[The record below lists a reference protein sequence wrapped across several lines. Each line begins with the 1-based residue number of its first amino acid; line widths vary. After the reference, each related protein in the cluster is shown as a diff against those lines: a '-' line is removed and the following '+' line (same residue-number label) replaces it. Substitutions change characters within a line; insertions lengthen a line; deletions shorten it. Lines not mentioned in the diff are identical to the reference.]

1 MPDPTSTS
9 TQTLEDFLRVARSSG
24 LVDAGKL
31 DEAVA
36 PWKDMTGPVPED
48 CIQTLIDRG
57 LLTAWQLEQLRKG
70 RHKGFVLGKYK
81 LLRLL
86 GAGGMSSVYLAEHT
100 TLHNKVA
107 IKVLPVKRV
116 EQTSYLA
123 RFEREAQASAR
134 LSHPHIARAYD
145 LDTSGTIHFI
155 VMEYID
161 GIDLHARVKQDGPL
175 SVRDAADCLRQAA
188 LGLQHAHDEGLVH
201 RDIKPANLM
210 IDKRGHVRIL
220 DLGLALASDDQD
232 ASLTKAHDEKV
243 LGTADYLA
251 PEQARDSH
259 KADGRSDIYSLG
271 CTLYYLLVGKAPF
284 AKGSLGERIR
294 GHMTEPP
301 PNLLDARPDVPAAIA
316 EIYFRMME
324 KHPDARQQS
333 AQEIADSLTAWLA
346 TTAGTTGRQRAE
358 PPRRPSLRRTAKG
371 TTGGET
377 GRLSGDT
384 GSGTSNTGSGSGRSA
399 SGSGTHAIGSGTS
412 GVGSSASGVGTSAIG
427 GFGSGA
433 AVPAPGSRSGA
444 HARPQPQAE
453 VDLQSLSF
461 TPPSSSGSGS
471 TGRLPNVPSKPAA
484 PAMPPGGVFINT
496 NTASAAGKRGGAESL
511 RPPAPTTARVAA
523 VPARSAIPGW
533 LSRRYGGLPLA
544 VWLAAALLLTCILVV
559 AGWLLLGG
567 SADTTQGDDASEAVE
582 AVDDNAAFPIERPP
596 LGKKNRLI
604 KPKTGSPKT
613 SSTKPQ
619 PGASAKP
626 RKPSPDQEPAGP
638 SLLDGLGAIQPDKPP
653 VQPDKPPVQPDKPP
667 VQPDKPPAG
676 NE

>member
-1 MPDPTSTS
+1 MPDSTSTS
-9 TQTLEDFLRVARSSG
+9 TQTLEDFLRVARASG
-24 LVDAGKL
+24 LVDAAKL

-36 PWKDMTGPVPED
+36 PWTELTGPVPED

-161 GIDLHARVKQDGPL
+161 GTDLHARVKQDGPL
-175 SVRDAADCLRQAA
+175 SVRDAADCIRQAA

-301 PNLLDARPDVPAAIA
+301 PNLLDARPDVPPAIA

-384 GSGTSNTGSGSGRSA
+384 GSGTGSSA
-399 SGSGTHAIGSGTS
+399 SGSGTRASGSGTS
-412 GVGSSASGVGTSAIG
+412 GVGSSASGLGSNAIG
-427 GFGSGA
+427 DLGSGA
-433 AVPAPGSRSGA
+433 ALPAPGSRSGS

-484 PAMPPGGVFINT
+484 PAMPPGGVFIKT
-496 NTASAAGKRGGAESL
+496 NTASAATASATGKRGGAESL
-511 RPPAPTTARVAA
+511 RPPAPTTARVVA
-523 VPARSAIPGW
+523 VPGPSAIPAW
-533 LSRRYGGLPLA
+533 LLRRYGGLPFA
-544 VWLAAALLLTCILVV
+544 AWLAAALLLTCILAV

-567 SADTTQGDDASEAVE
+567 SADTTQGDDANEAAE
-582 AVDDNAAFPIERPP
+582 AVDDDAAFPIERPP
-596 LGKKNRLI
+596 LGKKTRSTKSKNA
-604 KPKTGSPKT
+604 SPKT
-613 SSTKPQ
+613 SLTKPQ
-619 PGASAKP
+619 LGAPPK
-626 RKPSPDQEPAGP
+626 RKKPSPDQEPAGP
-638 SLLDGLGAIQPDKPP
+638 SPLDGLEAIQPDKPP
-653 VQPDKPPVQPDKPP
+653 AK
-667 VQPDKPPAG
+667 PDKPPAAK
-676 NE
+676 

>member
-9 TQTLEDFLRVARSSG
+9 TQTLEDFLRVARASG

-36 PWKDMTGPVPED
+36 PWKDVTGPVPED
-48 CIQTLIDRG
+48 CIQTLIDSG

-161 GIDLHARVKQDGPL
+161 GTDLHARVKQEGPL
-175 SVRDAADCLRQAA
+175 SVRDAADCIRQAA

-301 PNLLDARPDVPAAIA
+301 PNLLDARPDVPPAIA

-333 AQEIADSLTAWLA
+333 AQEIADSLTTWLA

-358 PPRRPSLRRTAKG
+358 PTRRPSLRRTAKG

-377 GRLSGDT
+377 GQLSGDT
-384 GSGTSNTGSGSGRSA
+384 GSGTGSSA
-399 SGSGTHAIGSGTS
+399 SGSGSRDSGSGSRDSGSGTS
-412 GVGSSASGVGTSAIG
+412 GVGSSAIG
-427 GFGSGA
+427 GFVSGA
-433 AVPAPGSRSGA
+433 AVPAAGSRSGS
-444 HARPQPQAE
+444 HARPQPPAA
-453 VDLQSLSF
+453 VDRQSRSF
-461 TPPSSSGSGS
+461 APPPSSGTGS
-471 TGRLPNVPSKPAA
+471 TGRIPTVPSKPAA

-523 VPARSAIPGW
+523 VQAHSAIPAW
-533 LSRRYGGLPLA
+533 LLRRYGGLPLA
-544 VWLAAALLLTCILVV
+544 AWLAAALLLTCILAV

-567 SADTTQGDDASEAVE
+567 SADTTQGDDANEAAE
-582 AVDDNAAFPIERPP
+582 AVDDGAAFPIERGQP
-596 LGKKNRLI
+596 GKKTRSTKSKNA
-604 KPKTGSPKT
+604 SPKT
-613 SSTKPQ
+613 SLTKPQ
-619 PGASAKP
+619 PGAPPK
-626 RKPSPDQEPAGP
+626 RKKPSPDQEPAGP
-638 SLLDGLGAIQPDKPP
+638 SPLDGLEAIQPDKPL
-653 VQPDKPPVQPDKPP
+653 
-667 VQPDKPPAG
+667 VQPDKPPAKPDKPPAAK
-676 NE
+676 